1 MRTIDLRSDTVTE
14 PTDEMRAAMAAAPV
28 GDDVYGDD
36 PTANALEAYAA
47 NLLGKEAAMFVPSG
61 TFGNQVS
68 VMTHT
73 KRGDEILLDG
83 DAHIY
88 WHEVG
93 AAAAL
98 SGVQLRA
105 FPVDGRSIDAGKL
118 ESLIRSDDIHE
129 PPTGLICLENAR
141 SNGKVVGL
149 ESLRAVK
156 RLAESRGIPMHMD
169 GARIFNAAVAQ
180 NVEPKEIAACTDSV
194 MACLSKGLCAP
205 VGSVVAGSADF
216 IHRARKYRKM
226 MGGGMRQI
234 GILCAAG
241 LYALEHMVDRLAD
254 DHANA
259 RYLAGRLEEI
269 PGVQVD
275 HDCLD
280 INMVFFT
287 LPETVITGKAL
298 AAELLRRGIKINDG
312 PGSYRFVTNQGVDRK
327 DIYTVVEAMKEIVKR

>member
-1 MRTIDLRSDTVTE
+1 
-14 PTDEMRAAMAAAPV
+14 
-28 GDDVYGDD
+28 
-36 PTANALEAYAA
+36 
-47 NLLGKEAAMFVPSG
+47 
-61 TFGNQVS
+61 
-68 VMTHT
+68 
-73 KRGDEILLDG
+73 
-83 DAHIY
+83 
-88 WHEVG
+88 
-93 AAAAL
+93 
-98 SGVQLRA
+98 
-105 FPVDGRSIDAGKL
+105 
-118 ESLIRSDDIHE
+118 
-129 PPTGLICLENAR
+129 
-141 SNGKVVGL
+141 
-149 ESLRAVK
+149 
-156 RLAESRGIPMHMD
+156 MD